1 MRKCS
6 RLLCIVMAAASCFAA
21 VQPDRG
27 KQPAAGRAQVL
38 QRAAKLA
45 SSNPVEAAG
54 AAYWLG
60 EQYEAAEPAIPQL
73 IAALADDRPV
83 DSSRIRRERHSIAR
97 RQMTSPGEEAAVA
110 LTKIGDPAV
119 EALIAVVRNSGNAVA
134 RRNAVAAL
142 GAIQAR
148 RTSSS
153 ERKITRRV
161 A

>member
-1 MRKCS
+1 
-6 RLLCIVMAAASCFAA
+6 
-21 VQPDRG
+21 
-27 KQPAAGRAQVL
+27 
-38 QRAAKLA
+38 
-45 SSNPVEAAG
+45 
-54 AAYWLG
+54 
-60 EQYEAAEPAIPQL
+60 
-73 IAALADDRPV
+73 
-83 DSSRIRRERHSIAR
+83 
-97 RQMTSPGEEAAVA
+97 MTSPGEEAAVA